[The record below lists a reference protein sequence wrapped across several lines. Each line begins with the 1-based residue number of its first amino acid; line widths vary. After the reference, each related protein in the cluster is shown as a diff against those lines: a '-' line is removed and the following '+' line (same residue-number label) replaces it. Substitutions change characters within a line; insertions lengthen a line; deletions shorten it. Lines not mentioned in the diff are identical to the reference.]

1 MATRW
6 EISTNTKTKTNTKK
20 EDRDK
25 KRRNVLLKFYELNT
39 FAGGLDAVL
48 ALPGTEDLQGSSSLV
63 IFGAGS
69 QVFESSDQTE
79 REKVL
84 ISDPVLKNNLTSG
97 NVIKLVFDKRGSSN
111 RPPSGYLYCIR
122 LRGEYMLHH

>member
-6 EISTNTKTKTNTKK
+6 EISTNTKTKTITKK

-97 NVIKLVFDKRGSSN
+97 NVIKLLFDKRGSSN

>member
-1 MATRW
+1 M
-6 EISTNTKTKTNTKK
+6 
-20 EDRDK
+20 
-25 KRRNVLLKFYELNT
+25 NT

-97 NVIKLVFDKRGSSN
+97 NVI
-111 RPPSGYLYCIR
+111 I
-122 LRGEYMLHH
+122 